1 MLRFD
6 VQEHVLAISKS
17 TNPQYLKRNLGLFDF
32 ELSKMM
38 YEKLKTKI
46 KNEWIKLA
54 EYRVCLSNA
63 IKGTLRKR
71 LKKVS

>member
-46 KNEWIKLA
+46 KNE
-54 EYRVCLSNA
+54 
-63 IKGTLRKR
+63 
-71 LKKVS
+71 